1 MPVQSADQTQLFS
14 GHGAGTLRLVVFLA
28 LASALMA
35 SDSRFGL
42 LQKVRAQ
49 GAALTGPL
57 FWLATAP
64 KRIGESAW
72 HYFGDRQA
80 LLEENRVMRE
90 QLLLD
95 QANLGRLATLVRE
108 NESLRA
114 LLGARQR
121 LGLSVK
127 LAELVDVD
135 LDPFRHRLMIN
146 LGESA
151 GIRAGQAVLDSRG
164 LVGQILN
171 VSEHQSTVILLTD
184 PSHAVPV
191 RVERTGLRAIAYG
204 TGSSDRLLLS
214 HVPFSANLQVGDRLV
229 SSGLGGRFP
238 AGLPVAIITEV
249 RGDRSATFANADAH
263 PVAEVEQVQQL
274 LVLNQELTAISADSI
289 ESDPDFVGPPQ
300 GLSFPPSEQP

>member
-1 MPVQSADQTQLFS
+1 MPVQSADQTHLFS
-14 GHGAGTLRLVVFLA
+14 GHGAGTLRLVVLLA
-28 LASALMA
+28 VASALMA
-35 SDSRFGL
+35 SDARFGL
-42 LQKVRAQ
+42 LQAVRAK
-49 GAALTGPL
+49 GAAITGPIY
-57 FWLATAP
+57 WLATTP
-64 KRIGESAW
+64 KRLGESAW
-72 HYFGDRQA
+72 RYFGDRQT
-80 LLEENRVMRE
+80 LLDENRSMRE

-108 NESLRA
+108 NESLRG
-114 LLGARQR
+114 LLGARAR

-135 LDPFRHRLMIN
+135 LDPFRHRLMID
-146 LGESA
+146 LGQSS
-151 GIRAGQAVLDSRG
+151 GIRPGQAVLDSRG
-164 LVGQILN
+164 LVGQTLE

-204 TGSSDRLLLS
+204 TGSSDRLVLS

-238 AGLPVAIITEV
+238 AGLPVAVITEV

-263 PVAEVEQVQQL
+263 PVAEIEQVQQL
-274 LVLNQELTAISADSI
+274 LVLDQELSAISVDSI

-300 GLSFPPSEQP
+300 GLSFPNTEQP